1 MALEIERKFLVKYIP
16 DIEPI
21 DISPYILQGYLKTG
35 SDYEVRISNRLHL
48 TQKSG
53 SGLVREENIYHI
65 SQEVYNILVPLTVGK
80 QVEKKRQFYGL
91 KNGLIAE
98 LDIYLGQNAGL
109 MTVEVEFPSE
119 EAAHNFI
126 PPDWFGEDV
135 SDVLE
140 YKNSL
145 LAK

>member
-1 MALEIERKFLVKYIP
+1 M
-16 DIEPI
+16 
-21 DISPYILQGYLKTG
+21 
-35 SDYEVRISNRLHL
+35 
-48 TQKSG
+48 
-53 SGLVREENIYHI
+53 
-65 SQEVYNILVPLTVGK
+65 PLTVGK

-98 LDIYLGQNAGL
+98 LDTYLGKNAGL